1 VQELS
6 ESSTRLLCWVSN
18 GGIVRTSCET
28 LMVLF
33 AIVMVMIF
41 QVKTYIQIKV
51 HIIGGYQSGKT
62 GNRSYQSGPVA
73 QPIGFSHLTAPDR
86 T

>member
-1 VQELS
+1 
-6 ESSTRLLCWVSN
+6 
-18 GGIVRTSCET
+18 
-28 LMVLF
+28 MVLF

-62 GNRSYQSGPVA
+62 GNRSY
-73 QPIGFSHLTAPDR
+73 
-86 T
+86 